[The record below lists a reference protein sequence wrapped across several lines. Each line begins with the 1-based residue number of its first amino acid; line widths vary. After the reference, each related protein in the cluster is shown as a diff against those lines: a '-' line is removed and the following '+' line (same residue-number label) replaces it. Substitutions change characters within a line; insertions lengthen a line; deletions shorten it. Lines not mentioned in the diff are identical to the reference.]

1 MILDILEIGIN
12 SQGGFK
18 FMGEVNDIMLKIRER
33 AKRANKKVVL
43 PESFEERTLRAAEIA
58 TKEGIA
64 RIVLIG
70 EETALKER
78 ARELNVSLDGIEIID
93 SAIYPEKELLASAL
107 VELRKSKGID
117 TLEKAYK
124 VLEDPLYFST
134 MLLKLD
140 KVDGWVAG
148 AVHSSADAERPI
160 FQIIKTAPG
169 IDVASGAFLM
179 VVPDCPYGENGI
191 FVYADC
197 GVNPNPNASELASIA
212 ISSAQLF
219 KLLVEKEPRVAML
232 SFSTKGSAKHELI
245 DKVVEATRI
254 AKSKA
259 PDLIIDGE
267 LQGDAALVPKVGD
280 SKAPGSPV
288 AGKANVLIFPDLN
301 AGNICYKLTER
312 LAKAKAIGPIL
323 QGTAKPA
330 NDLSRGCSV
339 EDIVDSIAIVCV
351 RATAL

>member
-1 MILDILEIGIN
+1 
-12 SQGGFK
+12 
-18 FMGEVNDIMLKIRER
+18 MGEAVDIIQRIREK

-43 PESFEERTLRAAEIA
+43 PESFEERTIRAAEIA
-58 TKEGIA
+58 SKEGIA

-70 EETALKER
+70 EESALKER
-78 ARELNVSLDGIEIID
+78 AKELKVSLDGIEIINPD
-93 SAIYPEKELLASAL
+93 TYPEKELLASTL
-107 VELRKSKGID
+107 VELRKNKGID
-117 TLEKAYK
+117 TLDKAYE
-124 VLEDPLYFST
+124 VLKNPLYFST

-140 KVDGWVAG
+140 RVDGWVAG
-148 AVHSSADAERPI
+148 AAHSSADAERPI

-169 IDVASGAFLM
+169 IDIASGAFLM

-191 FVYADC
+191 FLYADC
-197 GVNPNPNASELASIA
+197 GVNPNPNANELASIA

-219 KLLVEKEPRVAML
+219 RLLVEKEPRVAML
-232 SFSTKGSAKHELI
+232 SFSTKGSAKHELV
-245 DKVVEATRI
+245 DKVVEATKI

-259 PDLIIDGE
+259 PDLVIDGE
-267 LQGDAALVPKVGD
+267 LQGDAALVPTIGN

-351 RATAL
+351 RATSL

>member
-1 MILDILEIGIN
+1 MSEAEDII
-12 SQGGFK
+12 QR
-18 FMGEVNDIMLKIRER
+18 IRER
-33 AKRANKKVVL
+33 AKKANKKVVL
-43 PESFEERTLRAAEIA
+43 PESFEERTLKAAETA

-70 EETALKER
+70 EESALKER
-78 ARELNVSLDGIEIID
+78 ARELKVNLDGIEIINPD
-93 SAIYPEKELLASAL
+93 TYPEKELLAKTL
-107 VELRKSKGID
+107 VELRKTKGID
-117 TLEKAYK
+117 TIEKAYE
-124 VLEDPLYFST
+124 VLKNPLYFST

-148 AVHSSADAERPI
+148 AIHSSADAERPI

-169 IDVASGAFLM
+169 IDVASGAFLI
-179 VVPDCPYGENGI
+179 VVPNCPYGENGV
-191 FVYADC
+191 FLYADC

-232 SFSTKGSAKHELI
+232 SFSTKGSAKHELV
-245 DKVVEATRI
+245 DKVVEATKI
-254 AKSKA
+254 AKNKA

-267 LQGDAALVPKVGD
+267 LQGDAALVPAVGN

-330 NDLSRGCSV
+330 NDLSRGCSA
-339 EDIVDSIAIVCV
+339 EDIVDSIAIVSV

>member
-1 MILDILEIGIN
+1 MSEP
-12 SQGGFK
+12 
-18 FMGEVNDIMLKIRER
+18 VDIMLRIRER
-33 AKRANKKVVL
+33 AKKANKKVVL
-43 PESFEERTLRAAEIA
+43 PESLEERTLKAAEIA
-58 TKEGIA
+58 TREGIA

-70 EETALKER
+70 EESALKER
-78 ARELNVSLDGIEIID
+78 ARELNVSLDGIDIINPD
-93 SAIYPEKELLASAL
+93 VYPEKELLATTL
-107 VELRKSKGID
+107 VELRRSKGID
-117 TLEKAYK
+117 TLDKAYE
-124 VLEDPLYFST
+124 VLKDPLYFAT

-148 AVHSSADAERPI
+148 AVHSSPDAERPI

-169 IDVASGAFLM
+169 IDVASGAFLIA
-179 VVPDCPYGENGI
+179 VPDCPYGENGI

-197 GVNPNPNASELASIA
+197 GVNPSPNAYELASIA

-219 KLLVEKEPRVAML
+219 RILVEKEPRVAML
-232 SFSTKGSAKHELI
+232 SFSTKGSAKHESV
-245 DKVVEATRI
+245 DKVIEATNI
-254 AKSKA
+254 ARGKD

-267 LQGDAALVPKVGD
+267 LQGDAALVPSVGN
-280 SKAPGSPV
+280 SKAPRSPV

-323 QGTAKPA
+323 QGTAKAA
-330 NDLSRGCSV
+330 NDLSRGCSA

>member
-1 MILDILEIGIN
+1 
-12 SQGGFK
+12 
-18 FMGEVNDIMLKIRER
+18 MGEPVNIMLRIRER
-33 AKRANKKVVL
+33 AKKANKKVVL
-43 PESFEERTLRAAEIA
+43 PESFEERTLKAAEIA
-58 TKEGIA
+58 TREGIA

-70 EETALKER
+70 EESALKER
-78 ARELNVSLDGIEIID
+78 ARELNVSLDGIDIINPD
-93 SAIYPEKELLASAL
+93 VYPEKELLATTL
-107 VELRKSKGID
+107 VELRRSKGID
-117 TLEKAYK
+117 TLDKAYK
-124 VLEDPLYFST
+124 VLEDPLYFAT

-148 AVHSSADAERPI
+148 AVHSSPDAERPI

-169 IDVASGAFLM
+169 IDVASGAFLV

-197 GVNPNPNASELASIA
+197 GVNPSPNANELASIA

-219 KLLVEKEPRVAML
+219 RILVEKEPKVAML
-232 SFSTKGSAKHELI
+232 SFSTKGSAKHESI
-245 DKVVEATRI
+245 DKVIEATNI
-254 AKSKA
+254 ARSKA

-267 LQGDAALVPKVGD
+267 LQGDAALVPSVGN

-323 QGTAKPA
+323 QGTAKAA
-330 NDLSRGCSV
+330 NDLSRGCSA

>member
-1 MILDILEIGIN
+1 MSEVTDII
-12 SQGGFK
+12 QR
-18 FMGEVNDIMLKIRER
+18 IRER
-33 AKRANKKVVL
+33 ARKANKKVVL

-58 TKEGIA
+58 TREGIA

-70 EETALKER
+70 EESALKER
-78 ARELNVSLDGIEIID
+78 ARGVKVSLDGIEIID
-93 SAIYPEKELLASAL
+93 PDRYPEKELLAKTL
-107 VELRKSKGID
+107 VELRKTKGID
-117 TLEKAYK
+117 TLEKAYE
-124 VLEDPLYFST
+124 VLKDPLYFST

-169 IDVASGAFLM
+169 IDVASGAMLM
-179 VVPDCPYGENGI
+179 VVPNCQYGENGI
-191 FVYADC
+191 FLYADC
-197 GVNPNPNASELASIA
+197 GVNPNPDASQLASIA
-212 ISSAQLF
+212 ISSAHLF
-219 KLLVEKEPRVAML
+219 RLLVEKEPRVAML
-232 SFSTKGSAKHELI
+232 SFSTKGSAKHELV
-245 DKVVEATRI
+245 DKVVEATKI

-267 LQGDAALVPKVGD
+267 LQGDAALVPAVGNY
-280 SKAPGSPV
+280 KAPGSPV
-288 AGKANVLIFPDLN
+288 AGRANVLIFPDLN

-330 NDLSRGCSV
+330 NDLSRGCTT

>member
-1 MILDILEIGIN
+1 MDII
-12 SQGGFK
+12 QR
-18 FMGEVNDIMLKIRER
+18 IRER
-33 AKRANKKVVL
+33 ARKANKKVVL
-43 PESFEERTLRAAEIA
+43 PESFEERTLKAAEIA

-70 EETALKER
+70 EESALRER
-78 ARELNVSLDGIEIID
+78 ARELKVSLEGMEIINPD
-93 SAIYPEKELLASAL
+93 TYPEKELLANTL
-107 VELRKSKGID
+107 VEIRKTKGID
-117 TLEKAYK
+117 TLEKAYD
-124 VLEDPLYFST
+124 VLRNPLYFST

-169 IDVASGAFLM
+169 IDIASGAFLM

-191 FVYADC
+191 FLYADC

-232 SFSTKGSAKHELI
+232 SFSTKGSAKHELV
-245 DKVVEATRI
+245 DKVVEATKI

-259 PDLIIDGE
+259 PELIIDGE
-267 LQGDAALVPKVGD
+267 LQGDAALVPAVGN

-288 AGKANVLIFPDLN
+288 AGRANVLIFPDLN

-351 RATAL
+351 RATDL

>member
-1 MILDILEIGIN
+1 MNETVDIIQRI
-12 SQGGFK
+12 K
-18 FMGEVNDIMLKIRER
+18 ER
-33 AKRANKKVVL
+33 ARQANKKVVL
-43 PESFEERTLRAAEIA
+43 PESFEERTLKAAEIA
-58 TKEGIA
+58 TKENIA
-64 RIVLIG
+64 KIVLIG
-70 EETALKER
+70 EESALKER
-78 ARELNVSLDGIEIID
+78 ARELKVSLEGIEIID
-93 SAIYPEKELLASAL
+93 PNRYPEKELLASTL
-107 VELRKSKGID
+107 VELRKTKGID
-117 TLEKAYK
+117 TLDKAYE
-124 VLEDPLYFST
+124 VLRNPLYFST
-134 MLLKLD
+134 MLLKLN

-148 AVHSSADAERPI
+148 AIHSSADAERPI

-179 VVPDCPYGENGI
+179 VVPDCPYGENGV
-191 FVYADC
+191 FLYADC

-212 ISSAQLF
+212 ISSAHLF
-219 KLLVEKEPRVAML
+219 RLLVEKEPRVAML
-232 SFSTKGSAKHELI
+232 SFSTKGSAKHELV

-267 LQGDAALVPKVGD
+267 IQADAALVPAVGN

-301 AGNICYKLTER
+301 AGNISYKLTER
-312 LAKAKAIGPIL
+312 LAKAKAIGPVL

-351 RATAL
+351 RAAEL

>member
-1 MILDILEIGIN
+1 MNEAVDII
-12 SQGGFK
+12 QR
-18 FMGEVNDIMLKIRER
+18 IRER
-33 AKRANKKVVL
+33 ARKANKKVVL
-43 PESFEERTLRAAEIA
+43 PESFEERTLKAAEIA
-58 TKEGIA
+58 TKENIA
-64 RIVLIG
+64 KIVLIG
-70 EETALKER
+70 EESALKER
-78 ARELNVSLDGIEIID
+78 AKELKVDLAGIEIID
-93 SAIYPEKELLASAL
+93 PDRYPEKELLASTL
-107 VELRKSKGID
+107 VELRKTKGID
-117 TLEKAYK
+117 TLDKAYEILK
-124 VLEDPLYFST
+124 NPLYFST

-179 VVPDCPYGENGI
+179 VVPDCPYGENGV
-191 FVYADC
+191 FLYADC

-212 ISSAQLF
+212 ISSAYLF
-219 KLLVEKEPRVAML
+219 RLLVEKEPRVAML
-232 SFSTKGSAKHELI
+232 SFSTKGSAKHELV
-245 DKVVEATRI
+245 DKVVEATKI

-267 LQGDAALVPKVGD
+267 LQGDAALVPAVGNI
-280 SKAPGSPV
+280 KAPSSPV

-351 RATAL
+351 RATEL

>member
-1 MILDILEIGIN
+1 MSEALDII
-12 SQGGFK
+12 QR
-18 FMGEVNDIMLKIRER
+18 IRER
-33 AKRANKKVVL
+33 AKKANKKVVL

-64 RIVLIG
+64 KIVLIG
-70 EETALKER
+70 EESALKER
-78 ARELNVSLDGIEIID
+78 ARELKVSLDGIEIINPD
-93 SAIYPEKELLASAL
+93 TYPEKELLAETL
-107 VELRKSKGID
+107 VELRKTKGID
-117 TLEKAYK
+117 TLDKAYE
-124 VLEDPLYFST
+124 VLKNPLYFST

-169 IDVASGAFLM
+169 IDVASGAFLI
-179 VVPDCPYGENGI
+179 VVPDCPYGENGV
-191 FVYADC
+191 FLYADC
-197 GVNPNPNASELASIA
+197 GVNPNPNANELASIA

-232 SFSTKGSAKHELI
+232 SFSTKGSAKHELV
-245 DKVVEATRI
+245 DKVIEATKI

-267 LQGDAALVPKVGD
+267 LQGDAALVPAVGN

-323 QGTAKPA
+323 QGTAKAA
-330 NDLSRGCSV
+330 NDLSRGCSA
-339 EDIVDSIAIVCV
+339 EDIVDSIAIVSV

>member
-1 MILDILEIGIN
+1 MSEALDII
-12 SQGGFK
+12 QR
-18 FMGEVNDIMLKIRER
+18 IRER
-33 AKRANKKVVL
+33 AKKANKRVVL

-64 RIVLIG
+64 KIVLIG
-70 EETALKER
+70 EESALKER
-78 ARELNVSLDGIEIID
+78 ARELKVSLDGIEIINPD
-93 SAIYPEKELLASAL
+93 TYPEKELLAETL
-107 VELRKSKGID
+107 VELRKTKGID
-117 TLEKAYK
+117 TLDKAYE
-124 VLEDPLYFST
+124 VLKNPLYFST

-169 IDVASGAFLM
+169 IDVASGAFLI
-179 VVPDCPYGENGI
+179 VVPDCPYGENGV
-191 FVYADC
+191 FLYADC
-197 GVNPNPNASELASIA
+197 GVNPNPNANELASIA

-232 SFSTKGSAKHELI
+232 SFSTKGSAKHELV
-245 DKVVEATRI
+245 DKVIEATKI

-259 PDLIIDGE
+259 PDLTIDGE
-267 LQGDAALVPKVGD
+267 LQGDAALVPAVGN

-323 QGTAKPA
+323 QGTAKAA
-330 NDLSRGCSV
+330 NDLSRGCSA
-339 EDIVDSIAIVCV
+339 EDIVDSIAIVSV